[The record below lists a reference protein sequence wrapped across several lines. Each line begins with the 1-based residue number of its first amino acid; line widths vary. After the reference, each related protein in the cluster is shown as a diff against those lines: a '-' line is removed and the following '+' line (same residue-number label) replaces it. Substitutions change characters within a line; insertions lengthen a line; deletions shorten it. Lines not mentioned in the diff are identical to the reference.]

1 MELKENVQ
9 SWIKKALEDPITKIL
24 SKNSNLTKV
33 QLETL
38 LIDILAD
45 NISGKSLK
53 YEEKARLRLTK
64 AKISRGSFNRT
75 LKQAEE
81 NVIKSVYT
89 ILLLGYLGI
98 FESTALY
105 PYIEIANR
113 LQEYIAAHQDL
124 TAVPEQLENKL
135 NFLRMLRT
143 ELEMELK
150 RLAKP
155 SSKDKGDIT
164 NHNTY
169 LY

>member
-1 MELKENVQ
+1 MEVKENVQ

-75 LKQAEE
+75 LRQAEE

-105 PYIEIANR
+105 PYIEIANK
-113 LQEYIAAHQDL
+113 LQEYIAAHEDL
-124 TAVPEQLENKL
+124 ASNPEQLENKL
-135 NFLRMLRT
+135 NFLRILRT

-155 SSKDKGDIT
+155 SSKNKGDIT

-169 LY
+169 PY

>member
-124 TAVPEQLENKL
+124 AANPEQLENKL

-164 NHNTY
+164 NHNSY
-169 LY
+169 NH